1 MGPLRPSPQRER
13 ALEGSRPKKG
23 CEGRKH
29 PRPHLLRPRLQG
41 RRLLA
46 AVAGAEGAAGGSLL
60 CPVSSVPSLPC
71 PRRRGAGPVLWCGC
85 RRCTPR
91 AARAL
96 APSEPTHGKLSPL
109 ATSRRTDPLP
119 PRVMRPRGAGR
130 DYFPLPSPSAAPR
143 DGRRGGGPG
152 RAGEGCS
159 AAPRAPGVSR
169 IRAQG
174 RREGTAALAGI
185 DLRIPPSGL
194 A

>member
-71 PRRRGAGPVLWCGC
+71 PRRRGAGPVLWCGVD
-85 RRCTPR
+85 
-91 AARAL
+91 AAAVPPEPP
-96 APSEPTHGKLSPL
+96 APW
-109 ATSRRTDPLP
+109 
-119 PRVMRPRGAGR
+119 PRVSQ
-130 DYFPLPSPSAAPR
+130 L
-143 DGRRGGGPG
+143 
-152 RAGEGCS
+152 
-159 AAPRAPGVSR
+159 
-169 IRAQG
+169 
-174 RREGTAALAGI
+174 TANFH
-185 DLRIPPSGL
+185 P
-194 A
+194 

>member
-1 MGPLRPSPQRER
+1 MSSLRPSPQRGR

-23 CEGRKH
+23 CGEGKH

-60 CPVSSVPSLPC
+60 CPGSSVPSLPC

-85 RRCTPR
+85 RFCTPR

-109 ATSRRTDPLP
+109 ATSRRTDLLP

-143 DGRRGGGPG
+143 NGRGGPD
-152 RAGEGCS
+152 RQSPLYC
-159 AAPRAPGVSR
+159 PRAPGVSR

-174 RREGTAALAGI
+174 KEGGDRRLSK
-185 DLRIPPSGL
+185 D
-194 A
+194 